1 MHIKLFALKQ
11 YVYSTYMYAFTF
23 YLYLKLSIILF
34 KIYGKDFKEEGM
46 QIYRIIQVTLSYIY
60 VLFFYLFFISYAIK
74 TVPVIIFFN

>member
-23 YLYLKLSIILF
+23 YLYLKLSIILS

-46 QIYRIIQVTLSYIY
+46 QINRII
-60 VLFFYLFFISYAIK
+60 
-74 TVPVIIFFN
+74 